1 MPYPVLLVLSLVPGV
16 VAALIGRANAPIR
29 LVERH
34 HSHHDTYVVPPDFLR
49 ALVVTMLLVGCLG
62 FVLGAF
68 SLAGAFGPSAR
79 CVLAFT
85 DAFVWTFFGAWVV
98 LMRYKVSLFEDRGE
112 IVPLIG
118 RSSCF
123 FYSDI
128 EKLGWRGRIRT
139 SGYRDL
145 VIVEKDGKRLRIWG
159 IVDIE
164 QILLHIDRFDVLE
177 PLAAGPEDAPELMPR
192 ALGPWLA
199 GARQRPA
206 EPAGEGSGNLI
217 GRKRFEH

>member
-16 VAALIGRANAPIR
+16 AAALIGRANAPIR

-34 HSHHDTYVVPPDFLR
+34 HSHHDTYVVPSDFLR

-145 VIVEKDGKRLRIWG
+145 VIVEKDGRRLRIWG